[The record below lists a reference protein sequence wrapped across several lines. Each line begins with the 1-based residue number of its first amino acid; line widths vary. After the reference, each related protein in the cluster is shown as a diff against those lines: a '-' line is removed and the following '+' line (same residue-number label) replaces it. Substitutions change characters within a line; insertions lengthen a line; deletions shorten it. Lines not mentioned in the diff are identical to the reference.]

1 MGRVFIE
8 PSPDGPKAYSCK
20 SCSVVLAERRGL
32 SSRAFHGRGG
42 RAYLFNDVVNVSFGG
57 IEDRALMTGVHSVA
71 DVKCVG
77 CARVVGWTYLW
88 AADPAQRYKFG
99 KVVLERA
106 MLSRAKEAADDA
118 SSGADA

>member
-1 MGRVFIE
+1 
-8 PSPDGPKAYSCK
+8 
-20 SCSVVLAERRGL
+20 
-32 SSRAFHGRGG
+32 
-42 RAYLFNDVVNVSFGG
+42 
-57 IEDRALMTGVHSVA
+57 MTGVHSVA

-99 KVVLERA
+99 KVVLESA